1 MKTYK
6 LFIKQYSPLKNDYV
20 LYIKMVRTNDIYH
33 EIGKLYCT
41 EICDIKRI
49 DYEEIIDKK
58 YGPSIDKLFIEELN
72 EVE

>member
-6 LFIKQYSPLKNDYV
+6 LFIRQYSPLKNDYV
-20 LYIKMVRTNDIYH
+20 VYVKIIRTNDIYH

-41 EICDIKRI
+41 ETCDIKRI
-49 DYEEIIDKK
+49 DYEEIIDKT
-58 YGPSIDKLFIEELN
+58 YGSSIDKLFIEELN